1 MLASLLIVFREVLE
15 AGLIVSVVLA
25 AIKEI
30 PRRGHWT
37 IGGITVGV
45 LCAMLVIPFA
55 EELKEG
61 FFGIGKDLSNAII
74 LLIAV
79 PMLVW
84 HQYWMASYGQRMIG
98 VVRAMGRDVEL
109 GRRSLLAISIVVAV
123 AVFREGAEAVLFL
136 YGVAVSGGENW
147 TILLLW
153 GLLGAC
159 LGLLVSTLFY
169 QGLVAVPVGQLFV
182 VTGWLIALLAAGM
195 ADQAAAMLVHAHL
208 LLPWGDQLW
217 DTSWLLTE
225 RSTPGRALRTLLG
238 YSDRPMGV
246 QLVAW
251 IVVFGVISSA
261 RMTGLQHAVTHRRS

>member
-15 AGLIVSVVLA
+15 AGLIIGVVLA
-25 AIKEI
+25 AIKGI
-30 PRRGHWT
+30 PRRGNWT
-37 IGGITVGV
+37 IGGIAAGI
-45 LCAMLVIPFA
+45 LCAILVIPFA

-74 LLIAV
+74 LLVAV

-84 HQYWMASYGQRMIG
+84 HQYWMASYGRQMIG
-98 VVRAMGRDVEL
+98 VVRAIGRDVEL
-109 GRRSLLAISIVVAV
+109 GRRSLLAISVVVAV
-123 AVFREGAEAVLFL
+123 AVFREGAETVLFL
-136 YGVAVSGGENW
+136 YGIAVSGGEDW

-169 QGLVAVPVGQLFV
+169 QGLIAVPVGQLFV
-182 VTGWLIALLAAGM
+182 FTGWLIAFLAAGM
-195 ADQAAAMLVHAHL
+195 ADQAAAILVRADFL
-208 LLPWGDQLW
+208 SPWGDQLW
-217 DTSWLLTE
+217 DTSWLLSE
-225 RSTPGRALRTLLG
+225 RSIPGLALRTLVG

-251 IVVFGVISSA
+251 IVVFGVVSSA
-261 RMTGLQHAVTHRRS
+261 RMTGLQQAVTHRRS